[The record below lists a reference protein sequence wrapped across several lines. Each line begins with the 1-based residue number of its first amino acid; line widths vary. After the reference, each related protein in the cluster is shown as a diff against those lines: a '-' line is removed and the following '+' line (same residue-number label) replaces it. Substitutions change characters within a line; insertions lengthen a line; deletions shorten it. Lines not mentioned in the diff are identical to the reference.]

1 MQRTGV
7 VYGTVDLHLV
17 VSVRVSVVQRTVVTM
32 RESYKR
38 CAFFNVFES
47 RLLIRSFEE
56 ETEARGVSSEG
67 ACLGFLYYTR
77 SFESE
82 DGCDDG

>member
-17 VSVRVSVVQRTVVTM
+17 TSVRVSAAQRTVVTM

-56 ETEARGVSSEG
+56 PRGLFAEG
-67 ACLGFLYYTR
+67 GWCCLGFLYYKR